1 MYNPEGGQPFRPAS
15 ELLLHRD
22 LSDFSPS
29 VLSPQSPRPSLT
41 FCVKTYDRL
50 FFLVASNAV
59 SMRIWMD
66 VIVTATDEH
75 SRYWPLARV
84 DCKMLE
90 WSYWADNAFSHF
102 PLSEGAGLAEIHL
115 QGLFS
120 VPGLRNLWINYA
132 SARTRRRKPLLEP
145 WRSSG
150 DRGSPLNQM
159 QTTWS
164 LTHQPAYWVSELPL
178 LVTVQHYRTGVHNNT
193 LQQGVDAA
201 IAALVQCNAIQYNSV
216 PYETV
221 RRSFVLYVVLDCFT
235 LSSVPTNMSISCKNY
250 IFMN

>member
-1 MYNPEGGQPFRPAS
+1 MSFFFILTYQT
-15 ELLLHRD
+15 
-22 LSDFSPS
+22 FSPS

-90 WSYWADNAFSHF
+90 WSYWADNAFGHF

-120 VPGLRNLWINYA
+120 VPGLRNLWIKCSNTTEETVTGTVTLQWWQRFTA
-132 SARTRRRKPLLEP
+132 EPAANHLE
-145 WRSSG
+145 
-150 DRGSPLNQM
+150 LN
-159 QTTWS
+159 TPACILGVCYWEVS
-164 LTHQPAYWVSELPL
+164 LFEPELPL
-178 LVTVQHYRTGVHNNT
+178 LATFQHYRTGVHNST
-193 LQQGVDAA
+193 HYDREWMQ
-201 IAALVQCNAIQYNSV
+201 
-216 PYETV
+216 
-221 RRSFVLYVVLDCFT
+221 
-235 LSSVPTNMSISCKNY
+235 
-250 IFMN
+250 

>member
-1 MYNPEGGQPFRPAS
+1 MDCTQNCDVVRFSVCLTCIEHLIISLMWKIILKGQPFRPSS

-164 LTHQPAYWVSELPL
+164 LTHQPAYWVS
-178 LVTVQHYRTGVHNNT
+178 VTGRFHS
-193 LQQGVDAA
+193 L
-201 IAALVQCNAIQYNSV
+201 S
-216 PYETV
+216 
-221 RRSFVLYVVLDCFT
+221 
-235 LSSVPTNMSISCKNY
+235 LSSPCWSQFSITGLVCTTTHY
-250 IFMN
+250 DREWMQQ